1 MNTIT
6 TLLASL
12 TIAGITMAAAGPN
25 FTVNT
30 KGSDQ
35 TRLTQS
41 GRFLDEVG
49 VVAQKVKDQCWLF
62 YGTSGHYILYFEDE
76 ANLYRGTELHIRG
89 QYDGQSEAF
98 GMILPFVQVVDYE
111 VK

>member
-35 TRLTQS
+35 TRLTHNS
-41 GRFLDEVG
+41 RMLDEVG
-49 VVAQKVKDQCWLF
+49 VVAHKVKDQCWLF
-62 YGTSGHYILYFEDE
+62 FGTNGNYVLYFENDV
-76 ANLYRGTELHIRG
+76 NLYRGSELHVMG
-89 QYDGQSEAF
+89 VHDGQCEAL
-98 GMILPFVQVVDYE
+98 GQVYPFVQVTNFE
-111 VK
+111 EK